1 MESCRASSTA
11 IIGACRAY
19 GKPIPRD
26 VSVET
31 WACLVADRMG
41 VYPYGNLAG
50 DTQQGNAI

>member
-19 GKPIPRD
+19 GKPVPRD

-41 VYPYGNLAG
+41 IYPFDNLAG
-50 DTQQGNAI
+50 DT